1 MQAMLPL
8 KTQLF
13 SAGRGSSD
21 MTRRFGIYGGV
32 GSVLLA
38 RFSYLIME
46 ATVYK
51 GLQAV

>member
-21 MTRRFGIYGGV
+21 MTRRFYGIYGGV

-46 ATVYK
+46 PYTEEDF
-51 GLQAV
+51 